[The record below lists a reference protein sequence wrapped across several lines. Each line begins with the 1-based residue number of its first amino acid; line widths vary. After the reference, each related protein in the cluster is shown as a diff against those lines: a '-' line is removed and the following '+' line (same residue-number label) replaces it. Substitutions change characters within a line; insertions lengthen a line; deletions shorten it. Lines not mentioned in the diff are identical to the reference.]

1 MSGSAYSG
9 IDVLMKA
16 EEEAAAIV
24 QSARQS
30 RQIILQKMMFSYKN
44 VDRQSAMTE
53 AREKAKEEVEK
64 YRADME
70 KEFEEKK
77 TNVTY
82 CIWFLIILVSW
93 CRISKGSRRTQR

>member
-1 MSGSAYSG
+1 
-9 IDVLMKA
+9 
-16 EEEAAAIV
+16 
-24 QSARQS
+24 
-30 RQIILQKMMFSYKN
+30 
-44 VDRQSAMTE
+44 MTE

-82 CIWFLIILVSW
+82 CIWFLIILVCW
-93 CRISKGSRRTQR
+93 CRISKGSRRT